1 MMVALNEATYL
12 VKERFMRSRKAI
24 FTLVKAIV
32 PTLVLTLVFTGC
44 ADTDSSR
51 PAGEVLVDELGV
63 AIEGFDTVAYHLAD
77 TAVQGQ
83 SDYATQWNGATWWFS
98 SQTNRQL
105 FIAEP
110 EKYAPAYGGWC
121 AYGVA
126 EGYAAETDPVNGWTI
141 HEGRLYLNWDAEV
154 SADWR
159 TDKAGYL
166 KKSEPNWSTVQTQL
180 QEGGAT
186 VYWHEE

>member
-1 MMVALNEATYL
+1 MTTMNEAAYFNWR
-12 VKERFMRSRKAI
+12 EI
-24 FTLVKAIV
+24 HE
-32 PTLVLTLVFTGC
+32 PTENNCYPGESN
-44 ADTDSSR
+44 SSNIGAR
-51 PAGEVLVDELGV
+51 CCDCELFV
-63 AIEGFDTVAYHLAD
+63 AA
-77 TAVQGQ
+77 
-83 SDYATQWNGATWWFS
+83 
-98 SQTNRQL
+98 
-105 FIAEP
+105 P

-126 EGYAAETDPVNGWTI
+126 EGYAAETDPVTGWTI
-141 HEGRLYLNWDAEV
+141 DDGRLYLNWDVEV

-186 VYWHEE
+186 VYWHGEQ

>member
-1 MMVALNEATYL
+1 MKSLQSIFAPVRALA
-12 VKERFMRSRKAI
+12 A
-24 FTLVKAIV
+24 A
-32 PTLVLTLVFTGC
+32 LVLSLVFAGC
-44 ADTDSSR
+44 GGSDSDR

-63 AIEGFDTVAYHLAD
+63 AIEGFDPVAYHLVD
-77 TAVQGQ
+77 TAVQGL
-83 SDYATQWNGATWWFS
+83 AEHTAQWNEATWWFS
-98 SQTNRQL
+98 SDANRQL

-166 KKSEPNWSTVQTQL
+166 KKSEPKWSTVQKEL